1 MNKKFLSA
9 ILFGA
14 LMVSSTGTFVSC
26 KDYDDDIENLQG
38 QINSNKDA
46 IAALQKLVGE
56 GKWVTNISPV
66 ENGFAV
72 TMSDGTTTSITG
84 IKGADGKDG
93 TEWTIGED
101 GFWYKDGEKTTS
113 QAIAKDGEDGK
124 PGATAPSPKIDANGM
139 WVVYEW
145 DAVKGE
151 FVEKTTEIS
160 AQGTSAYVVKKDGVY
175 VLHIADETGK
185 FQEVTLPAT
194 SDAFVVEAPAAIV
207 KVNFD
212 YAKWNP
218 TTSSKDYKALA
229 AKFTAIADIE
239 KNSLVKQGGNLPVL
253 VTPASVELTDDYSY
267 SLQTVK
273 GKTPN
278 ITVSNPTKGLPT
290 NITANSG
297 SITTRSASAS
307 DCFWTLQIEPAI
319 EKKEYVEIKQE
330 TASLVVEN
338 AQGTVVKTAFA
349 YKVYA
354 NNKSADT
361 YNVSVSSTGSTSY
374 ASEID
379 LLAYDEEKD
388 SYPVTITN
396 EYGDYH
402 IITLSNSY
410 EVEKYGLS
418 IAEDNRTLKIANMPS
433 DVTSITIHLN
443 VVALGLNGSTA
454 NQNVT
459 LTIGQEVASAGSL
472 ADKALTLDGKNQTL
486 KWNLAD
492 LGLSAVELDKVL
504 SGTVKMTA
512 TREYTNASGDE
523 VKATAYNGNVT
534 YYNAAG
540 NVTNYNGN
548 GNWSNGGATTLG
560 MTINASST
568 NVPTAV
574 TDYPTQERWAAPAEY
589 TLKLSSTSGTA
600 VVYSAEATLTTSLPT
615 ISDSY
620 IRLAAGYTEG
630 GILQITGTVAPGSPA
645 DIVSYDLNDALV
657 LNGVTVLDFEDLDY
671 NKEDDTDKT
680 LAASYNWIANATA
693 GTLQVNTWV
702 EKDAVTPWYAAMYNQ
717 LYTTRNL
724 RANIY
729 FFNNPVNTSTF
740 DFKATVKS
748 TIYSATPSSAITM
761 TAAKLI
767 SNYGGDAINIKA
779 AIAKAV
785 YVAGPKKGQ
794 AYSLFSTAEKTEKK
808 DVTDYDTPKTDG
820 DYLVNSSTLP
830 VQIETADLT
839 KFGLSVADYTALQT
853 TDKFYLK
860 KDDQTGVGQSTS
872 STLVGWT
879 TIMTAINNIY
889 TYDNGTWK
897 QTKKDAE
904 LSDEEAKYK
913 ELFNKYIAKIAFGT
927 KKVDVTTAS
936 TTAGAG
942 VKAVSVEFVDDK
954 EAAKYV
960 NTTTLADFSVKPL
973 AVADLTVDP
982 KEVEIPMNLVVLD
995 NWGMTMK
1002 VPFNITVKTT
1012 K

>member
-14 LMVSSTGTFVSC
+14 LMVTSTGTFVSC
-26 KDYDDDIENLQG
+26 KDYDDDIDRIDKELTEVKSQ
-38 QINSNKDA
+38 

-56 GKWVTNISPV
+56 GKWVTNITSI
-66 ENGFAV
+66 ENGFTV
-72 TMSDGTTTSITG
+72 TMSDGTSQNVTG
-84 IKGADGKDG
+84 IKGADGKNG

-101 GFWYKDGEKTTS
+101 GFWYMDGEKTSS
-113 QAIAKDGEDGK
+113 QAVAKDGEDGK
-124 PGATAPSPKIDANGM
+124 AGATAPSPKINADGF
-139 WVVYEW
+139 WVVYEL
-145 DAVKGE
+145 DATTGE

-175 VLHIADETGK
+175 VLHIADETGA
-185 FQEVTLPAT
+185 FQDVILPAT
-194 SDAFVVEAPAAIV
+194 SDSFVVEAPAAV
-207 KVNFD
+207 VNVNFD

-218 TTSSKDYKALA
+218 TTSNKDYKTLA
-229 AKFTAIADIE
+229 AKFTAISSIE

-267 SLQTVK
+267 SLQTVN
-273 GKTPN
+273 GKTPD
-278 ITVSNPTKGLPT
+278 ITVSSPTKGLPAGT
-290 NITANSG
+290 TVNNG
-297 SITTRSASAS
+297 GMNTRSASAS
-307 DCFWTLQIEPAI
+307 DCFWTLKIEPGI
-319 EKKEYVEIKQE
+319 DKKQYVQIKSE
-330 TASLVVEN
+330 SASLVVEN
-338 AQGTVVKTAFA
+338 AKGTVVKTAFA
-349 YKVYA
+349 YKVSA
-354 NNKSADT
+354 NDKSAGT

-379 LLAYDEEKD
+379 LLAYDEETN
-388 SYPVTITN
+388 SYPVTISN
-396 EYGDYH
+396 EYTGYH

-418 IAEDNRTLKIANMPS
+418 IAEDGKTLKIANMPS

-459 LTIGQEVASAGSL
+459 LTVGQEVAATGSL
-472 ADKALTLDGKNQTL
+472 ADKALTLDGKNQTI
-486 KWNLAD
+486 KWNIAD

-504 SGTVKMTA
+504 SGRVNMTA
-512 TREYTNASGDE
+512 TREYIDASTNE
-523 VKATAYNGNVT
+523 VKATAYNGTVT

-540 NVTNYNGN
+540 NATAYKGN
-548 GNWSNGGATTLG
+548 GNWSNGAATTLG
-560 MTINASST
+560 ITINASST
-568 NVPTAV
+568 TLPDAV

-630 GILQITGTVAPGSPA
+630 GILQITGTVTPGTPA
-645 DIVSYDLNDALV
+645 GIVSYNLNDALV
-657 LNGVTVLDFEDLDY
+657 LNGVTVLDFEDMDY
-671 NKEDDTDKT
+671 NTEDHTDAT
-680 LAASYNWIANATA
+680 LAASYNWVTNATA
-693 GTLQVNTWV
+693 GTLEVNTWV
-702 EKDAVTPWYAAMYNQ
+702 EKDVVRPWYAAKYNQ

-729 FFNNPVNTSTF
+729 FFNNPANVDKF

-748 TIYSATPSSAITM
+748 TIYSTTPSSAVTM
-761 TAAKLI
+761 TAAKLV
-767 SNYGGDAINIKA
+767 SNYGGDAIDIKA

-794 AYSLFSTAEKTEKK
+794 AYSLFSTVGKTEQK
-808 DVTDYDTPKTDG
+808 DVTDYDAPKVDG
-820 DYLVNSSTLP
+820 GFLVNSSTLP

-839 KFGLSVADYTALQT
+839 KFGLSAADYTALT
-853 TDKFYLK
+853 NTDKFYLK
-860 KDDQTGVGQSTS
+860 EADQTGVGQSTS
-872 STLVGWT
+872 STLVGWS
-879 TIMTAINNIY
+879 TIMTTIDGIY
-889 TYDNGTWK
+889 EYENGTWK
-897 QTKKDAE
+897 QIKKDAD
-904 LSDEEAKYK
+904 LTADESKYK
-913 ELFNKYIAKIAFGT
+913 ELFNKYIAKIAFDT
-927 KKVDVTTAS
+927 KKVTVTTTATS
-936 TTAGAG
+936 AGAG
-942 VKAVSVEFVDDK
+942 VKAVSLEFVDAK

-982 KEVEIPMNLVVLD
+982 KEVTVPMNLVVLD
-995 NWGMTMK
+995 DWGMTMK